1 MPNFAQHLLCELR
14 TSRLNFVS
22 QTSNQILTLNNNV
35 GSTERVQGGYVSSV
49 LDDDSSGTA
58 LEISNDMT
66 RVEVLDYTQSSHIN
80 FEAEIRF
87 REAPGVTQV
96 ETFGISL
103 NAEGTCF
110 YGMQLE
116 AVQNR
121 IKDNISLDHLS
132 RVLVD
137 VQQDSS
143 SIVDSVMSRYQR
155 DLLDLVFVGDSVNRN
170 KISLVIANEITPHL
184 TSGEYMSSPEYQNEF
199 SQIVGDVKAAYDIS
213 EQVSLIFGSQV
224 IDRDRELLFDG
235 NSWTPRSS
243 LSTSTTRRDCSFADQ
258 LHETTSR
265 CCAHTFSSNPLICS
279 CRICSR
285 EFGSSTTTSAIR
297 PR

>member
-1 MPNFAQHLLCELR
+1 MR
-14 TSRLNFVS
+14 MRVS
-22 QTSNQILTLNNNV
+22 LAHSADSSPALTLPHQTIN
-35 GSTERVQGGYVSSV
+35 S
-49 LDDDSSGTA
+49 
-58 LEISNDMT
+58 
-66 RVEVLDYTQSSHIN
+66 N

-96 ETFGISL
+96 ESFGMSL

-137 VQQDSS
+137 VHQDSS
-143 SIVDSVMSRYQR
+143 SIVDSLMSQYQR
-155 DLLDLVFVGDSVNRN
+155 DLLDVVFVGDSINRN

-184 TSGEYMSSPEYQNEF
+184 TSGEFMSPEYQNEF

-213 EQVSLIFGSQV
+213 EQVSLVFGSQV
-224 IDRDRELLFDG
+224 ITQEID
-235 NSWTPRSS
+235 
-243 LSTSTTRRDCSFADQ
+243 
-258 LHETTSR
+258 SR
-265 CCAHTFSSNPLICS
+265 CSVETHINL
-279 CRICSR
+279 
-285 EFGSSTTTSAIR
+285 R
-297 PR
+297 P

>member
-1 MPNFAQHLLCELR
+1 MR
-14 TSRLNFVS
+14 MRVS
-22 QTSNQILTLNNNV
+22 LTHSADSSPALTLPHQTIN
-35 GSTERVQGGYVSSV
+35 S
-49 LDDDSSGTA
+49 
-58 LEISNDMT
+58 
-66 RVEVLDYTQSSHIN
+66 N

-96 ETFGISL
+96 ESFGMSL

-137 VQQDSS
+137 VHQDSS
-143 SIVDSVMSRYQR
+143 SIVDSLMSQYQR
-155 DLLDLVFVGDSVNRN
+155 DLLDVVFVGDSINRN

-184 TSGEYMSSPEYQNEF
+184 TSVEFMNSPEYQNEF

-213 EQVSLIFGSQV
+213 EQVSLVFGSQV
-224 IDRDRELLFDG
+224 MRKRLRVVVRLK
-235 NSWTPRSS
+235 
-243 LSTSTTRRDCSFADQ
+243 
-258 LHETTSR
+258 
-265 CCAHTFSSNPLICS
+265 LI
-279 CRICSR
+279 
-285 EFGSSTTTSAIR
+285 
-297 PR
+297 